1 VLIQQTV
8 AEAATLIQEV
18 RIPAYHVTAQAV
30 AHTPTHHPLPTLD
43 YRPDG
48 RLPLRPCVPHAEC
61 AGVCVLMCV
70 QVNTRAELRV
80 QELRGDVTEEVV
92 VDAQTTRLMEGTPQ
106 VTES

>member
-1 VLIQQTV
+1 
-8 AEAATLIQEV
+8 
-18 RIPAYHVTAQAV
+18 
-30 AHTPTHHPLPTLD
+30 
-43 YRPDG
+43 
-48 RLPLRPCVPHAEC
+48 
-61 AGVCVLMCV
+61 MCV